1 VPIKVIIRCKIIQD
15 LVLLG
20 NNNKTNVDN
29 IEVLERGNE
38 QGFKSETKMMLKSKL
53 MKQEYTWQ
61 GGDFEIMA

>member
-38 QGFKSETKMMLKSKL
+38 QGFKSKTKMMLKSKL